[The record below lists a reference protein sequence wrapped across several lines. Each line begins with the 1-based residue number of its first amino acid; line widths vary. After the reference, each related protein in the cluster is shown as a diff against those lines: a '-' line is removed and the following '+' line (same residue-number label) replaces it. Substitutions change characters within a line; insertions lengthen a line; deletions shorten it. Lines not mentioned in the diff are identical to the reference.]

1 MKSFVVAAFLLL
13 FAQIG
18 QAQSNAAWE
27 QNFIAPGNVIY
38 SLIDSHTDSDGN
50 TYLLWIDH
58 DNAHAEYLAKIS
70 PAGGIVWHD
79 TLDIP
84 GKKFSAGWFKGN
96 LSVVDDRIVIGAIT
110 YPLANG
116 YADATIVVY
125 DTAGQMVNYK
135 ANTIWWQATPWRIIQ
150 NANHEVWFVYSQGSP
165 FDTAPILYASKF
177 DAALTVQWTKT
188 YPMPKICSD
197 VAAVLDANDNLYVSY
212 SSDSLAPNGHNIL
225 ANTRKISTSGQE
237 MWLRPRPLTNYRYAT
252 LTGSNLVLAGKAYN
266 YTNYA
271 SNDTGD
277 AAITFIDINTG
288 IEVTHDVYNS
298 AAPAREISKDILV
311 DGNGDVLWLGV
322 EGVSSNFG
330 NPSSTV
336 VRKYNSAGSLLWSN
350 QTPTYPTCSAPN
362 NLTQDVSGDF
372 WISTW
377 ACQPAQGMS
386 EVSQHWRITNTGQI
400 DSTLSHTIHPLLL
413 GPLHSTVDAHGS
425 HYVAYQQAEC
435 GGNRVGVFKYAGTQD
450 PVAVSEEH
458 APSAGIMIAP
468 NPASGK
474 TILAANAP
482 QAGSLRVHVRD
493 VSGKLV
499 YERSVEVNSGEF
511 NLDLAL
517 DGVKAGIYFVE
528 LTLADGLIG
537 TGKLVVLGE

>member
-1 MKSFVVAAFLLL
+1 MKTTLFAAFFLL
-13 FAQIG
+13 FAQITF
-18 QAQSNAAWE
+18 AQSNAVWE
-27 QNFIAPGNVIY
+27 TNFIAPSNVIY
-38 SLIDSHTDSDGN
+38 SMIDSHTDADGN

-70 PAGGIVWHD
+70 PTGTVVWHD
-79 TLDIP
+79 TLNVP

-177 DAALTVQWTKT
+177 DAGLTLLWTKA
-188 YPMPKICSD
+188 YQMPKICSD
-197 VAAVLDANDNLYVSY
+197 VAAILDANDNLYVSY
-212 SSDSLAPNGHNIL
+212 SSDNITTNGHNIE
-225 ANTRKISTSGQE
+225 AMTRKISPSGQE
-237 MWLRPRPLTNYRYAT
+237 LWLRPRPLTNYRYAAI
-252 LTGSNLVLAGKAYN
+252 TGSNLVLAGKAYN

-277 AAITFIDINTG
+277 AAITFIHINTG
-288 IEVTHDVYNS
+288 LETTHDVYNN
-298 AAPAREISKDILV
+298 AAPAREISKDIQV

-322 EGVSSNFG
+322 EGVSSITG
-330 NPSSTV
+330 ISSTV
-336 VRKYNSAGSLLWSN
+336 VRKYDASGNLIWSRN
-350 QTPTYPTCSAPN
+350 TPTYPGCSGPA
-362 NLTQDVSGDF
+362 NLTQDITGNF

-377 ACQPAQGMS
+377 ACQPSQGMS
-386 EVSQHWRITNTGQI
+386 EVSQHWRITSTGQI
-400 DSTLSHTIHPLLL
+400 DSTLSHSIHPLLL
-413 GPLHSTVDAHGS
+413 GPIHSTVDAHGG

-435 GGNRVGVFKYAGTQD
+435 GGNRVGVFKYGGIQD
-450 PVAVSEEH
+450 PVAISE
-458 APSAGIMIAP
+458 ADLPMVGISLAP
-468 NPASGK
+468 NPAGGQT
-474 TILAANAP
+474 TISANAS
-482 QAGSLRVHVRD
+482 QAGRLSVHVRD

-511 NLDLAL
+511 NLDL
-517 DGVKAGIYFVE
+517 
-528 LTLADGLIG
+528 
-537 TGKLVVLGE
+537 

>member
-1 MKSFVVAAFLLL
+1 MRTMKSGLSIRRDRRL
-13 FAQIG
+13 
-18 QAQSNAAWE
+18 
-27 QNFIAPGNVIY
+27 
-38 SLIDSHTDSDGN
+38 
-50 TYLLWIDH
+50 
-58 DNAHAEYLAKIS
+58 
-70 PAGGIVWHD
+70 
-79 TLDIP
+79 TL
-84 GKKFSAGWFKGN
+84 
-96 LSVVDDRIVIGAIT
+96 
-110 YPLANG
+110 
-116 YADATIVVY
+116 
-125 DTAGQMVNYK
+125 
-135 ANTIWWQATPWRIIQ
+135 
-150 NANHEVWFVYSQGSP
+150 H
-165 FDTAPILYASKF
+165 PILYASKF
-177 DAALTVQWTKT
+177 DAALTVQWTKS

-298 AAPAREISKDILV
+298 AAPAREISKDLLV

-362 NLTQDVSGDF
+362 NLTQDVSGNF
-372 WISTW
+372 GSAPGLANPRKASQKFPNIGASPTPAKST
-377 ACQPAQGMS
+377 ARSAI
-386 EVSQHWRITNTGQI
+386 R
-400 DSTLSHTIHPLLL
+400 STPYLL

-435 GGNRVGVFKYAGTQD
+435 GGNRVGVFKYAGTLD
-450 PVAVSEEH
+450 PVAVSDGGF
-458 APSAGIMIAP
+458 SNFGGITIAP
-468 NPASGK
+468 NPASGQRRF
-474 TILAANAP
+474 AANVP
-482 QAGSLRVHVRD
+482 QAGSLRVEVRD